1 MPIILSETPSSGVL
15 LLRFNHPDK
24 LNTLNQEM
32 RDELMRLLVAAAAD
46 DDVRAVVMTGDEKA
60 FIAGADLKAFAAAD
74 VEEIRSWN
82 HEKFWHDLGVFP
94 KPLIAAVNGYA
105 LGGGCEVMLCSDII
119 ILGEGVKIGLPE
131 ITLGFMPGGG
141 ATQRLVRAVGKYR
154 AMHMILTG
162 ARIGAEDALE
172 MELASEVVA
181 DDAVLSRA
189 LEVAKTVAAMPPLAT
204 QKIKQAVLMSQEE
217 PFSDAMK
224 QERELFYEL
233 MATEDRAEGIQAFFD
248 KRKPVFKGK

>member
-1 MPIILSETPSSGVL
+1 VSVILSENPSSGIL
-15 LLRFNHPDK
+15 LLRFNRPEK

-32 RDELMRLLVAAAAD
+32 RDELIRLLDAAAAD
-46 DDVRAVVMTGDEKA
+46 NDVRVVVMTGDEKA
-60 FIAGADLKAFAAAD
+60 FIAGADIKAFAAAD
-74 VEEIRSWN
+74 ADEVKSWN
-82 HEKFWHDLGVFP
+82 HEKFWHDLGAFP

-119 ILGEGVKIGLPE
+119 IMGEGVKIGLPE

-141 ATQRLVRAVGKYR
+141 ATQRLPRAVGKYR
-154 AMHMILTG
+154 AMQMILTG
-162 ARIGAEDALE
+162 SRIGAAEALE

-181 DDAVLSRA
+181 DRDVLSRA
-189 LEVAKTVAAMPPLAT
+189 LEVAETVASMPPLAT
-204 QKIKQAVLMSQEE
+204 QKVKQAVLMSQEE
-217 PFSDAMK
+217 PFFDGMK
-224 QERELFYEL
+224 RERELFYDL